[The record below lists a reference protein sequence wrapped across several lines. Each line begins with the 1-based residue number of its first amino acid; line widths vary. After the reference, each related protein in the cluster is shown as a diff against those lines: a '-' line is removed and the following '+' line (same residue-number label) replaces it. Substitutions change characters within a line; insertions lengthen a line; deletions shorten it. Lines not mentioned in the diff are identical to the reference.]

1 MNVSSVLAAS
11 AVVSIA
17 PFEIGVSVGAFL
29 LLIYLFYYLH
39 YWHFN
44 KILAMQ
50 VTKLLASR
58 YERTAIRESP
68 IR

>member
-29 LLIYLFYYLH
+29 LLI
-39 YWHFN
+39 
-44 KILAMQ
+44 
-50 VTKLLASR
+50 
-58 YERTAIRESP
+58 E
-68 IR
+68 